1 MKSMYNSDTE
11 LLFPLRVIQ
20 SLSDMRGSDCQAL
33 LQRVSSPEASQA
45 EQMGFVLM
53 MVRIDGCVGCNADSF
68 RAMKGCTL
76 CARQNL
82 KRYRGSDKELV
93 ELFEQTCKEVELHL
107 GKKTQAI

>member
-1 MKSMYNSDTE
+1 MYNSDTD
-11 LLFPLRVIQ
+11 LLFPLRVIEA
-20 SLSDMRGSDCQAL
+20 LSDLRGSEFQAL
-33 LQRVSSPEASQA
+33 LKHVSSEQASPA

-82 KRYRGSDKELV
+82 KRYRGSDKEFV

-107 GKKTQAI
+107 GKKPQAI

>member
-1 MKSMYNSDTE
+1 MYNSDTE
-11 LLFPLRVIQ
+11 LLFPLRVVPA
-20 SLSDMRGSDCQAL
+20 LSDLRGSECQVL
-33 LQRVSSPEASQA
+33 LKQVCSPEASLA

-82 KRYRGSDKELV
+82 KRYRGSDKEFV
-93 ELFEQTCKEVELHL
+93 ELFEQTRKEVELYL
-107 GKKTQAI
+107 EKKSQAI

>member
-1 MKSMYNSDTE
+1 MYNSDTE
-11 LLFPLRVIQ
+11 LLFPLRVIPA
-20 SLSDMRGSDCQAL
+20 LGDLRGSECQNL
-33 LQRVSSPEASQA
+33 LERVSSPAASLV

-82 KRYRGSDKELV
+82 KRYRGSDKDLV
-93 ELFEQTCKEVELHL
+93 DLYEQTRREVELHL
-107 GKKTQAI
+107 EKKNQAI